1 MNRPRRPPFQPARKK
16 SGPPRPA
23 DGGPPRRR
31 SPLDYVP
38 ATAEPRFQVL
48 GTGQDRQ
55 ALLTFATPTEMLIV
69 HGYTRQIEEAYSK
82 HSGRSEDFWTSQPDA
97 LAAARKVD
105 EVLAGIVA
113 RRKTA

>member
-1 MNRPRRPPFQPARKK
+1 MRSREPESLLLVPLLPIFFVGAFPMLLL
-16 SGPPRPA
+16 SLLGF
-23 DGGPPRRR
+23 GGLVIFGILLICVGFTDTLEAN
-31 SPLDYVP
+31 S
-38 ATAEPRFQVL
+38 AFSEQV
-48 GTGQDRQ
+48 
-55 ALLTFATPTEMLIV
+55 IV
-69 HGYTRQIEEAYSK
+69 HGYTRQIEEAYGK